1 MIQYQLQY
9 STYILCVY
17 TPFTGQHTGV
27 MCTSLSSQLIEDYVK
42 ESPHLLEVEE
52 AWHDIAK
59 YVTHQLIPAVG
70 W

>member
-1 MIQYQLQY
+1 MIPATVHTYRVCTLHPLT
-9 STYILCVY
+9 STRVLCA
-17 TPFTGQHTGV
+17 
-27 MCTSLSSQLIEDYVK
+27 SLSSQLIEDYVK